1 MLNLTDNEKR
11 EINEYLL
18 RNKPLPDKYRFLLFG
33 NRRQVELLWNGKS
46 NEVTNIVLP
55 FQTIEQV
62 DEPRSE
68 VQSSSQFDLFD
79 MSGRQ
84 LKGWTNKLIWGD
96 NKYIL
101 SSLKNGPLRK
111 EIEDNGGIKLIYI
124 DPPFDVGADF
134 TMNVEFG
141 DGESY
146 EKQPNI
152 LEQIAYRDT
161 WGLGQDSFLSMIYER
176 LLLMRDLLSDDGS
189 ILLHCDHRLN
199 SQIRIVMEE
208 IFSPEGYKT
217 EVIWKRTAAGKTVSK
232 NLPKN
237 TDNILWFTK
246 SKNFTFN
253 GFFGELTKENK
264 KVFSKND
271 NDGRGLYRTQPLV
284 KPSNPGPLTTYD
296 YIDNNGRLW
305 KCPKTGWRIN
315 QERMKKLENDNRLLF
330 TSVIS
335 EKYYLNE
342 RMEIGRQ
349 LSNLWDDI
357 PGNTIKFSSEN
368 TDYPTQKP
376 EKLLKRIIKSL
387 SNEGEIV
394 CDFFVGSGTTP
405 SVCEKLNRK
414 WICTDLGKFSIH
426 TTRKRMIGVQ
436 REMKKEGKDYRPFEL
451 LNLGKYQREH
461 FIFDGKDERDEIKRK
476 RKQQQEKQFEELI
489 LTAYKSEKIDGFK
502 TFQGKKNFRMVSI
515 GPINQP
521 VSRLHIEE
529 LIKEC
534 LENRIT
540 KVDVLGF
547 EYEMGLFPTIQEEA
561 SEKGIDLQ
569 YKQIPNEIFDKR
581 AVQRGEVKFY
591 DVSYIEVKPIIK
603 RNTLSIE
610 LLDFATFYNLDNS
623 DRIEENIANG
633 KSKVVVI
640 DGNII
645 KITKDKNGIIN
656 KEILTKK
663 WSDWVDYWSVDF
675 DFENR
680 KELIRVQSE
689 ENDEWKEMWT
699 GDYIFDNEWQSFRT
713 KENRELE
720 LVTTPKEITSQ
731 RTKIAVKVVD
741 IFGNDTMKIIDIK
754 TK

>member
-1 MLNLTDNEKR
+1 M
-11 EINEYLL
+11 
-18 RNKPLPDKYRFLLFG
+18 
-33 NRRQVELLWNGKS
+33 
-46 NEVTNIVLP
+46 
-55 FQTIEQV
+55 
-62 DEPRSE
+62 
-68 VQSSSQFDLFD
+68 
-79 MSGRQ
+79 
-84 LKGWTNKLIWGD
+84 
-96 NKYIL
+96 
-101 SSLKNGPLRK
+101 
-111 EIEDNGGIKLIYI
+111 
-124 DPPFDVGADF
+124 
-134 TMNVEFG
+134 
-141 DGESY
+141 
-146 EKQPNI
+146 
-152 LEQIAYRDT
+152 
-161 WGLGQDSFLSMIYER
+161 GQDSFLSMIYER
-176 LLLMRDLLSDDGS
+176 LHLMRDLLSDDGS

-271 NDGRGLYRTQPLV
+271 NDGRGFYRTQPLV

-376 EKLLKRIIKSL
+376 EKLLKRIISSL
-387 SNEGEIV
+387 SNEGDIV
-394 CDFFVGSGTTP
+394 CDFFVGSGTTS
-405 SVCEKLNRK
+405 SVAEKLNRK
-414 WICTDLGKFSIH
+414 WICSDLGKFSIH

-461 FIFDGKDERDEIKRK
+461 FIFDGKDERDEIKKK

-529 LIKEC
+529 VIKEC

-540 KVDVLGF
+540 KVDILGF

-561 SEKGIDLQ
+561 SQKGIDLQ

-603 RNTLSIE
+603 GNTLSIE

-623 DRIEENIANG
+623 ERIEEKLKNG
-633 KSKVVVI
+633 KNEVVVS

-645 KITKDKNGIIN
+645 KISKDKNGIIS
-656 KEILTKK
+656 KEVLTKK

-689 ENDEWKEMWT
+689 ESDEWNELWT

-720 LVTTPKEITSQ
+720 LITSPKEITSQ
-731 RTKIAVKVVD
+731 RTKVAIKVVD
-741 IFGNDTMKIIDIK
+741 IFGNDTMKIIDVK
-754 TK
+754 LK

>member
-11 EINEYLL
+11 EINEYLIQ
-18 RNKPLPDKYRFLLFG
+18 NKPLPDKYRFLLFG

-46 NEVTNIVLP
+46 SEVTNVVLP

-161 WGLGQDSFLSMIYER
+161 WGMGQDSFLSMIYER

-189 ILLHCDHRLN
+189 IYVHCDSRVN
-199 SQIRIVMEE
+199 SSLRVILDE
-208 IFSPEGYKT
+208 IFGNFNFKNHITFQRSLGHHISEEMDKITDTIFFYTKGKSNIYNPQFNSLSKKEIEEKFPYYEKETGRYFTHEKL
-217 EVIWKRTAAGKTVSK
+217 EQSSNKSSVNEKRIIYGKEYSTKIGWRWSQQTFDERIK
-232 NLPKN
+232 QNPHLIFF
-237 TDNILWFTK
+237 TDNNRPRYKRYSDEYEGRKINDLWNDVNLLSSN
-246 SKNFTFN
+246 SK
-253 GFFGELTKENK
+253 E
-264 KVFSKND
+264 
-271 NDGRGLYRTQPLV
+271 
-284 KPSNPGPLTTYD
+284 
-296 YIDNNGRLW
+296 
-305 KCPKTGWRIN
+305 
-315 QERMKKLENDNRLLF
+315 
-330 TSVIS
+330 SV
-335 EKYYLNE
+335 
-342 RMEIGRQ
+342 G
-349 LSNLWDDI
+349 
-357 PGNTIKFSSEN
+357 
-368 TDYPTQKP
+368 YPTQKP
-376 EKLLKRIIKSL
+376 ESLLERIIKMS
-387 SNEGEIV
+387 SNEGNIV
-394 CDFFVGSGTTP
+394 CDFFVGSGTTA

-461 FIFDGKDERDEIKRK
+461 FIFDGKDERDEIKKK

-529 LIKEC
+529 VIKEC

-540 KVDVLGF
+540 KVDILGF

-603 RNTLSIE
+603 GNTLSIE

-623 DRIEENIANG
+623 ERIEENLKNG
-633 KSKVVVI
+633 KSEVVVS

-645 KITKDKNGIIN
+645 KISKDKNGIIS
-656 KEILTKK
+656 KEVLTKK

-689 ENDEWKEMWT
+689 ESDEWKELWT

-720 LVTTPKEITSQ
+720 LVTSPKEITSQ
-731 RTKIAVKVVD
+731 RTKVAVKVVD
-741 IFGNDTMKIIDIK
+741 IFGNDTMKIIDVK
-754 TK
+754 LK

>member
-1 MLNLTDNEKR
+1 MVNLTDNEKR

-18 RNKPLPDKYRFLLFG
+18 QNKPLPDKYRFLLFE

-46 NEVTNIVLP
+46 SEVTNVVLP

-68 VQSSSQFDLFD
+68 ALKSSQFGLFD

-134 TMNVEFG
+134 TMNIEFG

-189 ILLHCDHRLN
+189 IYVHCDWRVN
-199 SQIRIVMEE
+199 SSLRMILDE
-208 IFSPEGYKT
+208 IFGIENFQN
-217 EVIWKRTAAGKTVSK
+217 EIVWKRSSNVSSISK
-232 NLPKN
+232 KLKHSY
-237 TDNILWFTK
+237 DSILFFTK
-246 SKNFTFN
+246 SKNYMFKTPYKKFDDKYLKQYNHKDEKGNYRHAPLMVSGKRGGETGSEWRGINPNNFGRN
-253 GFFGELTKENK
+253 GMHWITKHE
-264 KVFSKND
+264 
-271 NDGRGLYRTQPLV
+271 
-284 KPSNPGPLTTYD
+284 
-296 YIDNNGRLW
+296 
-305 KCPKTGWRIN
+305 
-315 QERMKKLENDNRLLF
+315 KLEKFDRDNKIYWPKKGGQPML
-330 TSVIS
+330 
-335 EKYYLNE
+335 KYYLSE
-342 RMEIGRQ
+342 SKGIPV
-349 LSNLWDDI
+349 SDWFDDI
-357 PGNTIKFSSEN
+357 NLISPTSSESVN
-368 TDYPTQKP
+368 YPTQKP
-376 EKLLKRIIKSL
+376 SELISRIIETS
-387 SNEGEIV
+387 SDEEDIV
-394 CDFFVGSGTTP
+394 CDFFVGSGTTA

-426 TTRKRMIGVQ
+426 TTRKRMIDVQ

-461 FIFDGKDERDEIKRK
+461 FIFDGKDERDEIKKK

-529 LIKEC
+529 VIKEC

-540 KVDVLGF
+540 KVDILGF

-561 SEKGIDLQ
+561 SQKGIDLQ

-581 AVQRGEVKFY
+581 AVQKGEVRFY
-591 DVSYIEVKPIIK
+591 DVSYIEIKPIIK
-603 RNTLSIE
+603 GNTLSIE

-623 DRIEENIANG
+623 ERVEERLKMG
-633 KSKVVVI
+633 
-640 DGNII
+640 
-645 KITKDKNGIIN
+645 
-656 KEILTKK
+656 
-663 WSDWVDYWSVDF
+663 
-675 DFENR
+675 
-680 KELIRVQSE
+680 RV
-689 ENDEWKEMWT
+689 K
-699 GDYIFDNEWQSFRT
+699 
-713 KENRELE
+713 L
-720 LVTTPKEITSQ
+720 
-731 RTKIAVKVVD
+731 
-741 IFGNDTMKIIDIK
+741 
-754 TK
+754 

>member
-11 EINEYLL
+11 EINEYLIQ
-18 RNKPLPDKYRFLLFG
+18 NKPLPDKYRFLLFG

-46 NEVTNIVLP
+46 SEVTNVVLP

-189 ILLHCDHRLN
+189 IYVHCDWRLN
-199 SQIRIVMEE
+199 SSIRLILDD
-208 IFSPEGYKT
+208 IF
-217 EVIWKRTAAGKTVSK
+217 GKDKFK
-232 NLPKN
+232 NE
-237 TDNILWFTK
+237 ILWYYRNK
-246 SKNFTFN
+246 MGRNSKDF
-253 GFFGELTKENK
+253 
-264 KVFSKND
+264 
-271 NDGRGLYRTQPLV
+271 
-284 KPSNPGPLTTYD
+284 
-296 YIDNNGRLW
+296 
-305 KCPKTGWRIN
+305 PKAT
-315 QERMKKLENDNRLLF
+315 DTLLF
-330 TSVIS
+330 YSKSNNHIFNEIKIPRETPVKQSKRVWKDGKNMRARDDKGDIIYELSYDTTSNNV
-335 EKYYLNE
+335 
-342 RMEIGRQ
+342 
-349 LSNLWDDI
+349 WDI
-357 PGNTIKFSSEN
+357 PFIASTSSERN
-368 TDYPTQKP
+368 GYPTQKP
-376 EKLLKRIIKSL
+376 ESLIERVIKAS
-387 SNEGEIV
+387 SNQNDIV
-394 CDFFVGSGTTP
+394 CDFFVGSGTTA

-489 LTAYKSEKIDGFK
+489 LTAYKSEKVDGFK

-529 LIKEC
+529 VIKEC

-540 KVDVLGF
+540 KVDILGF

-561 SEKGIDLQ
+561 SQKGIDLQ

-603 RNTLSIE
+603 GNTLSIE

-623 DRIEENIANG
+623 ERIEENLKNG
-633 KSKVVVI
+633 KSEVVVS

-645 KITKDKNGIIN
+645 KISKDKNGIIS
-656 KEILTKK
+656 KEVLTKK

-689 ENDEWKEMWT
+689 ESDEWKEQWT

-720 LVTTPKEITSQ
+720 LVTSPKEITSQ
-731 RTKIAVKVVD
+731 RTKVAVKVVD
-741 IFGNDTMKIIDIK
+741 IFGNDTMKIIDVK
-754 TK
+754 MK

>member
-11 EINEYLL
+11 EINEYLIQ
-18 RNKPLPDKYRFLLFG
+18 NKPLPDKYRFLLFG

-46 NEVTNIVLP
+46 SEVTNIVLP

-68 VQSSSQFDLFD
+68 VQRDSQFDLFD
-79 MSGRQ
+79 KSGRQ
-84 LKGWTNKLIWGD
+84 LTGWTNKLIWGD

-141 DGESY
+141 DGENY

-189 ILLHCDHRLN
+189 IYLHIDHRTEHN
-199 SQIRIVMEE
+199 VRQILEE
-208 IFSPEGYKT
+208 VFGNNNYQNTISWKRGVVRGAKVNARFFPFNKDTILIFSKN
-217 EVIWKRTAAGKTVSK
+217 SK
-232 NLPKN
+232 NSIYNSSEGKGVELIKEEDYKKFGYQKDEYGYFVTSARNDYTDESVIKLNEENRIFVTNGGELIIDGDRVSTTKGSIRVKAYRETKN
-237 TDNILWFTK
+237 GFIREIKHTDNIWTDIGGLGN
-246 SKNFTFN
+246 SSDYV
-253 GFFGELTKENK
+253 FG
-264 KVFSKND
+264 
-271 NDGRGLYRTQPLV
+271 
-284 KPSNPGPLTTYD
+284 
-296 YIDNNGRLW
+296 
-305 KCPKTGWRIN
+305 
-315 QERMKKLENDNRLLF
+315 
-330 TSVIS
+330 
-335 EKYYLNE
+335 
-342 RMEIGRQ
+342 
-349 LSNLWDDI
+349 
-357 PGNTIKFSSEN
+357 
-368 TDYPTQKP
+368 YPTQKP
-376 EKLLKRIIKSL
+376 EKLLERIIKVS
-387 SNEGEIV
+387 SNECDIV

-489 LTAYKSEKIDGFK
+489 LTAYKSEKVDGFK

-521 VSRLHIEE
+521 VSRLHVEE
-529 LIKEC
+529 VIKEC

-561 SEKGIDLQ
+561 SQKGIDLQ

-581 AVQRGEVKFY
+581 AVQKGEVKFY
-591 DVSYIEVKPIIK
+591 DVSYIEVKPIITG
-603 RNTLSIE
+603 NNLSIE
-610 LLDFATFYNLDNS
+610 LIDFATFYNLDNS
-623 DRIEENIANG
+623 ERIEEKLLNG
-633 KSKVVVI
+633 KSEVVVS
-640 DGNII
+640 DGNILRI
-645 KITKDKNGIIN
+645 KKDKNGIIS
-656 KEILTKK
+656 KEVLTKK

-689 ENDEWKEMWT
+689 ESDEWKELWT

-720 LVTTPKEITSQ
+720 LVTSPKEITSQ
-731 RTKIAVKVVD
+731 HIKVAVKVVD
-741 IFGNDTMKIIDIK
+741 IFGNDTMKIIDVK
-754 TK
+754 MK

>member
-18 RNKPLPDKYRFLLFG
+18 QNKPLPDKYRFLLFG

-46 NEVTNIVLP
+46 SEVTNVVLP

-189 ILLHCDHRLN
+189 IYVHCDWRL
-199 SQIRIVMEE
+199 SGSTRKILDE
-208 IFSPEGYKT
+208 IFGESNFVNEIIWQGTTGDTSDKNKKFIKSHDTIFFYRKNNKKFTWNDVFQKMSEGGLKPYKY
-217 EVIWKRTAAGKTVSK
+217 EDSEGKYQW
-232 NLPKN
+232 
-237 TDNILWFTK
+237 TDTGNPGKKGYLYDL
-246 SKNFTFN
+246 
-253 GFFGELTKENK
+253 GFGEKM
-264 KVFSKND
+264 
-271 NDGRGLYRTQPLV
+271 
-284 KPSNPGPLTTYD
+284 PSNGYRMPKETALQWLSEGKLKVEKGKVPRKKTY
-296 YIDNNGRLW
+296 
-305 KCPKTGWRIN
+305 
-315 QERMKKLENDNRLLF
+315 Q
-330 TSVIS
+330 
-335 EKYYLNE
+335 
-342 RMEIGRQ
+342 
-349 LSNLWDDI
+349 NLKGVRAKDVWDDVKSLQ
-357 PGNTIKFSSEN
+357 GNESVG
-368 TDYPTQKP
+368 YPTQKP
-376 EKLLKRIIKSL
+376 EKFLNRIIES
-387 SNEGEIV
+387 STNPGDIV
-394 CDFFVGSGTTP
+394 CDFFVGSGTTS

-436 REMKKEGKDYRPFEL
+436 RKMKKEGKNYRPFEL

-461 FIFDGKDERDEIKRK
+461 FIFDGKDERDDIKRK

-529 LIKEC
+529 VIKEC

-540 KVDVLGF
+540 KVDILGF

-561 SEKGIDLQ
+561 SQKGIDLQ

-603 RNTLSIE
+603 GNTLSIE
-610 LLDFATFYNLDNS
+610 LLDFATFYNLDNPE
-623 DRIEENIANG
+623 RIEDKLSNG
-633 KSKVVVI
+633 KSEVVVS

-645 KITKDKNGIIN
+645 KITKDKNSIIS
-656 KEILTKK
+656 KEVLTKK

-689 ENDEWKEMWT
+689 ENDKWKELWT

-720 LVTTPKEITSQ
+720 LITSPKEITSQ
-731 RTKIAVKVVD
+731 RTKVAVKVVD
-741 IFGNDTMKIIDIK
+741 IFGNDTMKIIDVK
-754 TK
+754 LK

>member
-18 RNKPLPDKYRFLLFG
+18 QNKPLPDKYRFLLFG

-46 NEVTNIVLP
+46 SEVTNVVLP

-68 VQSSSQFDLFD
+68 VQRDSQFDLFD

-84 LKGWTNKLIWGD
+84 LTGWTNKLIWGD

-189 ILLHCDHRLN
+189 IYLHIDHRTEHN
-199 SQIRIVMEE
+199 VRQILEE
-208 IFSPEGYKT
+208 VFGNNNYQNTISWKRGVVRGAKVNARFFPFNKDTILIFSKN
-217 EVIWKRTAAGKTVSK
+217 SK
-232 NLPKN
+232 NSIYNSSEGKGVELIKEEDYKKFGYQKDEYGYFVTSARNDYTDESVIKLNEENRIFVTNGGELIIDGDKVSTTKGSIRVKAYRETKN
-237 TDNILWFTK
+237 GFIREIKHTDNIWTDIGGLGN
-246 SKNFTFN
+246 SSDYV
-253 GFFGELTKENK
+253 FG
-264 KVFSKND
+264 
-271 NDGRGLYRTQPLV
+271 
-284 KPSNPGPLTTYD
+284 
-296 YIDNNGRLW
+296 
-305 KCPKTGWRIN
+305 
-315 QERMKKLENDNRLLF
+315 
-330 TSVIS
+330 
-335 EKYYLNE
+335 
-342 RMEIGRQ
+342 
-349 LSNLWDDI
+349 
-357 PGNTIKFSSEN
+357 
-368 TDYPTQKP
+368 YPTQKP
-376 EKLLKRIIKSL
+376 EKLLERIIKVS
-387 SNEGEIV
+387 SNEGDIV

-489 LTAYKSEKIDGFK
+489 LTAYKSEKVDGFK

-521 VSRLHIEE
+521 VSRLHVEE
-529 LIKEC
+529 VIKEC

-561 SEKGIDLQ
+561 SQKGIDLQ

-581 AVQRGEVKFY
+581 AVQKGEVKFY
-591 DVSYIEVKPIIK
+591 DVSYIEVKPIISG
-603 RNTLSIE
+603 NNLSIE
-610 LLDFATFYNLDNS
+610 LIDFATFYNLDNS
-623 DRIEENIANG
+623 ERIEEKLSNG
-633 KSKVVVI
+633 KSEVVVS
-640 DGNII
+640 DGNILR
-645 KITKDKNGIIN
+645 ITKDKNGIIS
-656 KEILTKK
+656 KEVLTKK

-689 ENDEWKEMWT
+689 ESDEWKELWT

-720 LVTTPKEITSQ
+720 LVTSPKEITSQ
-731 RTKIAVKVVD
+731 RTKVAVKVVD
-741 IFGNDTMKIIDIK
+741 IFGNDTMKIIDVK
-754 TK
+754 MK

>member
-11 EINEYLL
+11 EINEYLIQ
-18 RNKPLPDKYRFLLFG
+18 NKPLPDKYRFLLFG

-46 NEVTNIVLP
+46 SEVTNVVLP

-161 WGLGQDSFLSMIYER
+161 WGLGHDSFLSMIYER

-189 ILLHCDHRLN
+189 IYVHCDWRVNSSLRL
-199 SQIRIVMEE
+199 ILD
-208 IFSPEGYKT
+208 
-217 EVIWKRTAAGKTVSK
+217 EVFGK
-232 NLPKN
+232 
-237 TDNILWFTK
+237 DF
-246 SKNFTFN
+246 
-253 GFFGELTKENK
+253 
-264 KVFSKND
+264 
-271 NDGRGLYRTQPLV
+271 
-284 KPSNPGPLTTYD
+284 
-296 YIDNNGRLW
+296 
-305 KCPKTGWRIN
+305 
-315 QERMKKLENDNRLLF
+315 
-330 TSVIS
+330 
-335 EKYYLNE
+335 YLNE
-342 RMEIGRQ
+342 ISWKRGHTVKNTSGKQFPRNHDSILFYTKLDNHLFNPSYGEYSQGT
-349 LSNLWDDI
+349 LSNYNKEDDRGKFRLQSLRTYGEQSISKFRKNNLIYETGTGKLYLKQYLSDRTGPRIDSFWDDI
-357 PGNTIKFSSEN
+357 GSIEIMRKEQLS
-368 TDYPTQKP
+368 YPTQKP
-376 EKLLKRIIKSL
+376 EKLIERIIKS
-387 SNEGEIV
+387 SSKEGDIV
-394 CDFFVGSGTTP
+394 CDFFVGSGTT
-405 SVCEKLNRK
+405 SAISEKLNRK

-461 FIFDGKDERDEIKRK
+461 FIFDGKDERDEIKKK

-529 LIKEC
+529 VIKEC

-540 KVDVLGF
+540 KVDILGF

-561 SEKGIDLQ
+561 SQKGIDLQ

-581 AVQRGEVKFY
+581 AVQKGEVRFY

-603 RNTLSIE
+603 GNSLSIE

-623 DRIEENIANG
+623 ERIEEKLKNG
-633 KSKVVVI
+633 KSEVVVS

-645 KITKDKNGIIN
+645 KISKDKNGIIS
-656 KEILTKK
+656 KEVLTKK

-689 ENDEWKEMWT
+689 ESDELKELWT

-720 LVTTPKEITSQ
+720 LITSPKEITSQ
-731 RTKIAVKVVD
+731 RTKVAVKVVD
-741 IFGNDTMKIIDIK
+741 IFGNDTMKIIDVK
-754 TK
+754 MK

>member
-11 EINEYLL
+11 EINEYLIQ
-18 RNKPLPDKYRFLLFG
+18 NKPLPDKYRFLLFG

-46 NEVTNIVLP
+46 SEVTNVVLP

-161 WGLGQDSFLSMIYER
+161 WGMGQDSFLSMIYER

-189 ILLHCDHRLN
+189 IYVHCDWRLN
-199 SQIRIVMEE
+199 SSIRIIMDDIFGKDNFKNE
-208 IFSPEGYKT
+208 IVWCYKSQGASKSHFSRKH
-217 EVIWKRTAAGKTVSK
+217 
-232 NLPKN
+232 
-237 TDNILWFTK
+237 DNILFYTK
-246 SKNFTFN
+246 SDNYTFN
-253 GFFGELTKENK
+253 IEMEKSYKLPHAGINASVTYYEDENGMYTL
-264 KVFSKND
+264 VLPRDYWMIPYLGSSSLEKN
-271 NDGRGLYRTQPLV
+271 G
-284 KPSNPGPLTTYD
+284 
-296 YIDNNGRLW
+296 
-305 KCPKTGWRIN
+305 
-315 QERMKKLENDNRLLF
+315 
-330 TSVIS
+330 
-335 EKYYLNE
+335 
-342 RMEIGRQ
+342 
-349 LSNLWDDI
+349 
-357 PGNTIKFSSEN
+357 
-368 TDYPTQKP
+368 YPTQKP
-376 EKLLKRIIKSL
+376 ENLIKKIIKS
-387 SNEGEIV
+387 STNEGDIV
-394 CDFFVGSGTTP
+394 CDFFVGSGTT
-405 SVCEKLNRK
+405 SAISEKLNRK

-461 FIFDGKDERDEIKRK
+461 FIFDGKDERDEIKKK

-529 LIKEC
+529 VIKEC

-540 KVDVLGF
+540 KVDILGF

-561 SEKGIDLQ
+561 SQKGIDLQ

-603 RNTLSIE
+603 GNTLSIE

-623 DRIEENIANG
+623 ERIEENLKNG
-633 KSKVVVI
+633 KSEVVVS

-645 KITKDKNGIIN
+645 KISKDKNGIIS
-656 KEILTKK
+656 KEVLTKK

-689 ENDEWKEMWT
+689 ESDEWKELWT

-720 LVTTPKEITSQ
+720 LVTSPKEITSQ
-731 RTKIAVKVVD
+731 RTKVAVKVVD
-741 IFGNDTMKIIDIK
+741 IFGNDTMKIIDVK
-754 TK
+754 LK